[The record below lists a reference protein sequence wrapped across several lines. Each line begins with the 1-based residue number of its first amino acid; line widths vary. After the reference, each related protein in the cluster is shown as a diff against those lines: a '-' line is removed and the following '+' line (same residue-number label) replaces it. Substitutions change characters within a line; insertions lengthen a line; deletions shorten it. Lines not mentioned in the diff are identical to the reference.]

1 MDLLLE
7 LSSTSSI
14 EVMSIGAYVICIISA
29 LVLGT
34 FFSLSIQNK
43 QSVTKSFALT
53 TAILPAVVS
62 VIIMMV
68 NGSIGAGIAVAGSF
82 SLVRF
87 RSVAGSARE
96 IAIVFISMA
105 IGLACGMGNVVY
117 AFLFTC
123 IIMIAMTVLEKTKLT
138 ELGSMVNHKT
148 VRITIPE
155 NLDYTDIFEDVMVD
169 YTNSHQLKM
178 AKSVN
183 LGSMFRLTYDVV
195 FKDTYDEKEFL
206 DQIRVRNGN
215 LEVSCS
221 IASIS
226 TDEL

>member
-1 MDLLLE
+1 MNSLLE

-14 EVMSIGAYVICIISA
+14 GIMSVGAYIFSIISA
-29 LVLGT
+29 LMLGT
-34 FFSLSIQNK
+34 LFSLSIQYK
-43 QSVTKSFALT
+43 QSVTKSFAMT
-53 TAILPAVVS
+53 TAILPSVVS

-105 IGLACGMGNVVY
+105 IGLACGMGNVLY
-117 AFLFTC
+117 AFLFT
-123 IIMIAMTVLEKTKLT
+123 IIIILAMTILEKTKLS
-138 ELGSMVNHKT
+138 EVGSMSSHKT

-155 NLDYTDIFEDVMVD
+155 NLDYTDIFEDVMMD
-169 YTNSHQLKM
+169 YTDYHQLKV
-178 AKSVN
+178 AKSIN
-183 LGSMFRLTYDVV
+183 LGSMFKLTYDVI
-195 FKDTYDEKEFL
+195 FKDAYDEKEFL
-206 DQIRVRNGN
+206 DQIRIRNGN

-221 IASIS
+221 LSAAP